1 MNKVKPEKLESIA
14 ETARKGFQ
22 RLGLELLG
30 VIPREN
36 MLEQSTLERICEDIS
51 GSFLHRTKH
60 DRTRVAHVRIG
71 AMSSANVFRGVSEN
85 TLLVVP
91 GDRENVIL
99 SALKRAQ
106 GSSSPF
112 CGIVLSDDIQ
122 PSGGIVEKINKSS
135 LPVVSSPLDSYSIA
149 SRIQSMNVKTLPE
162 DTEKIAR
169 IQNLV
174 STHVNVRRIL
184 ERIGIPQ
191 FS

>member
-91 GDRENVIL
+91 ETVRTCPFGVEAQDHLLR
-99 SALKRAQ
+99 SAESSFQ
-106 GSSSPF
+106 TTSSPPEES
-112 CGIVLSDDIQ
+112 LR
-122 PSGGIVEKINKSS
+122 KSTN
-135 LPVVSSPLDSYSIA
+135 PRSP
-149 SRIQSMNVKTLPE
+149 
-162 DTEKIAR
+162 
-169 IQNLV
+169 
-174 STHVNVRRIL
+174 
-184 ERIGIPQ
+184 
-191 FS
+191 